1 MKNLVSM
8 KDLSVEQ
15 IMAILTQAQAFR
27 DGESSQFN
35 KKIYNDQIYFLNQV
49 HEQK

>member
-1 MKNLVSM
+1 M

-27 DGESSQFN
+27 DGESSTLT
-35 KKIYNDQIYFLNQV
+35 K
-49 HEQK
+49 